1 MKKKKTINCQFG
13 RGQKSAP
20 SHPGKRL
27 LPPKT
32 GDANRT
38 DHVSKRGFL
47 DRQYAG
53 SPDETKSCVWEE
65 CSYFLVSFAMWV

>member
-1 MKKKKTINCQFG
+1 MDKKGPQAIQA
-13 RGQKSAP
+13 SAY
-20 SHPGKRL
+20 S
-27 LPPKT
+27 PPKL
-32 GDANRT
+32 AMPIRT

-65 CSYFLVSFAMWV
+65 CSYFLVSFVMWV